1 MKKKSKQPYRLW
13 FEYLQTC
20 LNHNELSKKVDREFY
35 RSWNLNKVKT
45 QRFDEWFKTH
55 SHLFEEYDSEI
66 KLFSS
71 GKRTPNTILV
81 EIPTNYNVHKI
92 QNEIGGVVSHKIN
105 KSNARFSITSNRPLQ
120 IDKLDYFHWCWELK
134 QQKKYQVYGGLEMIW
149 IALDKK
155 VKDRQKRQQS
165 RVDKGTIRRRLV
177 TAPEGKDN
185 QSIYVS
191 RNILKGKKILLNV
204 CKGIFPGRNYAV

>member
-1 MKKKSKQPYRLW
+1 MKKESKQPYRLW
-13 FEYLQTC
+13 FQYLQTC

-45 QRFDEWFKTH
+45 ERFDVWLKTH
-55 SHLFEEYDSEI
+55 LHLFEELNNEI
-66 KLFSS
+66 KLFS
-71 GKRTPNTILV
+71 GGTRTPKTILV

-92 QNEIGGVVSHKIN
+92 SREIGGVVSHKIN

-155 VKDRQKRQQS
+155 VRGRQTTQQS
-165 RVDKGTIRRRLV
+165 RVAKGTIRQRFV
-177 TAPEGKDN
+177 PPSTGKIN
-185 QSIYVS
+185 RSIYVS
-191 RNILKGKKILLNV
+191 RNILKGKKILSNV
-204 CKGIFPGRNYAV
+204 CKGIFPGLDYSV